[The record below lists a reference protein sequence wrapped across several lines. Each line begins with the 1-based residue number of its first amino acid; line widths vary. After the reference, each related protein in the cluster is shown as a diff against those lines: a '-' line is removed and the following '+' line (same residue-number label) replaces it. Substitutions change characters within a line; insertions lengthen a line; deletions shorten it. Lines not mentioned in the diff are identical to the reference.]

1 MYIMSNNN
9 LQISYTK
16 MNKNIIIITIVL
28 IQNQSETIPETIPET
43 INIIIIIII
52 IQNQSKV
59 KPIREHM
66 KGGKLFCQFFSP
78 FLVRGVR
85 L

>member
-16 MNKNIIIITIVL
+16 MNKNIIIITLVL
-28 IQNQSETIPETIPET
+28 IQNQSETIPETI
-43 INIIIIIII
+43 NIIIII

-66 KGGKLFCQFFSP
+66 KGGKLFCQFFS

>member
-16 MNKNIIIITIVL
+16 NEQKKNIIIITLVL
-28 IQNQSETIPETIPET
+28 IQNQSETIPETI
-43 INIIIIIII
+43 NIIIII

-59 KPIREHM
+59 KTHQRTHE
-66 KGGKLFCQFFSP
+66 GW
-78 FLVRGVR
+78 
-85 L
+85 

>member
-1 MYIMSNNN
+1 MSNNN

-16 MNKNIIIITIVL
+16 NEQKNIIIITIVL

-43 INIIIIIII
+43 IIIIIII